1 MPTQSAVSIPSGLG
15 KQQWTR
21 LRGLENGAV
30 PLLKAGP
37 GLSQLPRRGS
47 GWPCSVPGTPD
58 GGSN

>member
-37 GLSQLPRRGS
+37 GLQGSQKRGS
-47 GWPCSVPGTPD
+47 EG
-58 GGSN
+58 